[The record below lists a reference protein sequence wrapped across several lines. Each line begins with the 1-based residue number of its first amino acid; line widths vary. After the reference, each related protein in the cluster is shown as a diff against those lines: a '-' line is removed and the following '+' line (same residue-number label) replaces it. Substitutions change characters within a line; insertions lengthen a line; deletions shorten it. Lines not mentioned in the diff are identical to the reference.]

1 MILVS
6 HPSPSL
12 LVFYLWILV
21 YKMWPGMRVTFF
33 VFLIRR
39 DCLFRRGFPQHSP
52 VIQIAVIPFEI
63 DVPRH
68 VNLDDC
74 AAPLLLS
81 VSVFSVFR
89 VLPGFGFVKPDVVL
103 NSLTSSS
110 PTVAANNW
118 ICQGI
123 MKVFRFADLLRID
136 DPAPGG
142 RADEGWA
149 AIRLLMTHLGH
160 KYPSAA
166 SGSAK
171 LGL

>member
-1 MILVS
+1 
-6 HPSPSL
+6 
-12 LVFYLWILV
+12 
-21 YKMWPGMRVTFF
+21 
-33 VFLIRR
+33 
-39 DCLFRRGFPQHSP
+39 
-52 VIQIAVIPFEI
+52 
-63 DVPRH
+63 

-81 VSVFSVFR
+81 VSVFP
-89 VLPGFGFVKPDVVL
+89 VLPGFGFVKPDVVFEQL
-103 NSLTSSS
+103 DVIFANSCRKQL
-110 PTVAANNW
+110 AE

-149 AIRLLMTHLGH
+149 AIRLLLMTHLRH